1 MLNRE
6 RKNTINDDRI
16 FILVNFSFKTLPR
29 SPSSTGRTGEKQ
41 AFHFKW
47 ELRHLQGIEIDFLC
61 QLQYL
66 FTQPRHCSLAAS
78 NSLHH
83 TSWIYNCE
91 WNLWNNSHMSHTADF
106 NQNSLASKLPPLPLD
121 SPASM
126 FFSATIWTRQSIDP
140 VTGCLKWTRYIT
152 IPLANSVFQKDSNRF
167 HFKANK
173 IVPSEAIVV
182 FWTACVFRLCS
193 VKLRCDAA
201 SFLWKQL
208 LAFHRN
214 IYSSSKSS
222 PPVVHFSS
230 LFNAVFHA
238 ASITVIATHPCSWI
252 FNRIV

>member
-1 MLNRE
+1 
-6 RKNTINDDRI
+6 
-16 FILVNFSFKTLPR
+16 
-29 SPSSTGRTGEKQ
+29 
-41 AFHFKW
+41 
-47 ELRHLQGIEIDFLC
+47 
-61 QLQYL
+61 
-66 FTQPRHCSLAAS
+66 
-78 NSLHH
+78 
-83 TSWIYNCE
+83 
-91 WNLWNNSHMSHTADF
+91 MSHYCRL
-106 NQNSLASKLPPLPLD
+106 QSKLSPLPLD

-126 FFSATIWTRQSIDP
+126 FFSAAIWTCQSIDP
-140 VTGCLKWTRYIT
+140 VTGCMKWTRYIT

-201 SFLWKQL
+201 SLLWKQL

-214 IYSSSKSS
+214 VYSSSNP

-230 LFNAVFHA
+230 LLNAVFHA
-238 ASITVIATHPCSWI
+238 ASITMIATHPVSWI